1 MKTKL
6 ILMVTVTLMILYCQ
20 SFAQGVAI
28 SNDNSNPDASAMLDV
43 KSTDKGMLVPRMTT
57 AQRTAISNP
66 ANGLLVFDST
76 TGSFWF
82 FNSGNWTELTG
93 GTPGPWV
100 PSGSNISYTAG
111 NVGIGD
117 DSPASS
123 LTVGNG
129 DKFQVSGTDGDV
141 TFTDDEASIKFPPSL
156 VPNSPMIHLFS
167 SGTLNAD
174 RMVFSHSPS
183 FPLWG
188 LEYDD
193 TTDVFY
199 FRSSSARKM
208 AFELSSGDFGIGT
221 ENPALPFDMVGRARI
236 QSDGTTSLPGIW
248 FSAQDN
254 DFDRAFF
261 GMLEP
266 DSTIGIFS
274 QHLNK
279 FAIQFEV
286 MREPRIGV
294 NTVTPRSEVHLIHT
308 NFGGQ
313 NDGLRIENEG
323 TNYERWNLYTSNA
336 TGQFEFYS
344 NGLKRA
350 TIDDASGAYTAVSD
364 ERVKTNI
371 GEMPDVLSSVISL
384 KPKTYQFIEDK
395 DKKLYSG
402 FLAQEL
408 EKVFPQFV
416 FYGGDDQV
424 LYTVDYA
431 GMSVVALKAIQ
442 EQQTLIE
449 NLQQKIEELEIT
461 INKFTH

>member
-1 MKTKL
+1 MKKL
-6 ILMVTVTLMILYCQ
+6 LHLLFLTIGLNAFTQ
-20 SFAQGVAI
+20 VAI
-28 SNDNSNPDASAMLDV
+28 NSDNSSPDPSSMLDV

-57 AQRTAISNP
+57 AQRTAISTP

-76 TGSFWF
+76 TGTFWF
-82 FNSGNWTELTG
+82 FNSGSWQQLIG
-93 GTPGPWV
+93 QGPNSWI
-100 PSGSNISYTAG
+100 PSGSNIYYTAG

-117 DSPASS
+117 ATPSS
-123 LTVGNG
+123 ALTVGNG
-129 DKFQVSGTDGDV
+129 GKFQVSGTDGDV
-141 TFTDDEASIKFPPSL
+141 TFTDDEASIKFPNTL
-156 VPNSPMIHLFS
+156 APNSPMIRMFT
-167 SGTLNAD
+167 SGTQNAD
-174 RMVFSHSPS
+174 RMVLSHSLLYPT
-183 FPLWG
+183 WG

-193 TTDVFY
+193 TTDAFH
-199 FRSSSARKM
+199 FRASTGRKM
-208 AFELSSGDFGIGT
+208 TFELGTGDFGIGT
-221 ENPALPFDMVGRARI
+221 EDPAFSLDMVGRGRI
-236 QSDGTTSLPGIW
+236 QSDGSSALPGLW

-274 QHLNK
+274 QHMNK
-279 FAIQFEV
+279 FAIQFEI
-286 MREPRIGV
+286 MREPRIGI
-294 NTVTPRSEVHLIHT
+294 NTTTPRSEVHLIHT
-308 NFGGQ
+308 NFGGN
-313 NDGLRIENEG
+313 NDGVRIQNEG
-323 TNYERWNLYTSNA
+323 TNAYYWNLYTSNS

-344 NGLKRA
+344 NGIKRA
-350 TIDDASGAYTAVSD
+350 TIDDISGAYTAISD

-371 GEMPDVLSSVISL
+371 GEMPTVLPSVMNL
-384 KPKTYQFIEDK
+384 QPKTYQFIEDK

-442 EQQTLIE
+442 EQQAVIEQLQKKIE
-449 NLQQKIEELEIT
+449 NLEKNIT
-461 INKFTH
+461 H